1 MILRHLTQ
9 RILAFRNN
17 FAAKIRVMVVA
28 ERDNLIA
35 VKTIISN
42 SLVHLI
48 LFENKE
54 GNLFLSSRTSDPE
67 GTVYYATTPSLFCMF
82 LENQIDLQTLF
93 DNSPSV
99 FVELNTIDETSL
111 YSRNTFQIVLKS
123 GDKTIKQLKDN
134 CVNYVW

>member
-1 MILRHLTQ
+1 
-9 RILAFRNN
+9 
-17 FAAKIRVMVVA
+17 MVVA

-35 VKTIISN
+35 VKTIIIN
-42 SLVHLI
+42 SLVRLV

-54 GNLFLSSRTSDPE
+54 GNLFLSSGTSNPE

-99 FVELNTIDETSL
+99 FVEINTKDEASL
-111 YSRNTFQIVLKS
+111 YSRSTVQIALKC
-123 GDKTIKQLKDN
+123 GDKTIKQLNDT

>member
-54 GNLFLSSRTSDPE
+54 GNLFLSSGTSDPE

-82 LENQIDLQTLF
+82 LENQINLQTLF

>member
-42 SLVHLI
+42 YDFVKSVTNFANQQNLHLNAG
-48 LFENKE
+48 FES
-54 GNLFLSSRTSDPE
+54 FS
-67 GTVYYATTPSLFCMF
+67 
-82 LENQIDLQTLF
+82 I
-93 DNSPSV
+93 
-99 FVELNTIDETSL
+99 
-111 YSRNTFQIVLKS
+111 
-123 GDKTIKQLKDN
+123 
-134 CVNYVW
+134 